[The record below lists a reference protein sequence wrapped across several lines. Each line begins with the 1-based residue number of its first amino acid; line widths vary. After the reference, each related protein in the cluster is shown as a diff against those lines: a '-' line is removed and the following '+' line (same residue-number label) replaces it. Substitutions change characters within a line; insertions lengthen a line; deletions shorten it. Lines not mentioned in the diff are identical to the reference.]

1 MRTLNVRRDDAV
13 EPGTRERRLPF
24 RVATEGR
31 PPSVTKSEYY
41 RMFARECLAMAQAA
55 EDERARAALT
65 HMAQVW
71 LRLSENK
78 RNAANENEKAE
89 DRC

>member
-1 MRTLNVRRDDAV
+1 
-13 EPGTRERRLPF
+13 
-24 RVATEGR
+24 
-31 PPSVTKSEYY
+31 
-41 RMFARECLAMAQAA
+41 MAQAA
-55 EDERARAALT
+55 GDERARAVLT

>member
-1 MRTLNVRRDDAV
+1 M
-13 EPGTRERRLPF
+13 ERRMGFCVP
-24 RVATEGR
+24 TEGR
-31 PPSVTKSEYY
+31 PTSVTKSEYY
-41 RMFARECLAMAQAA
+41 RTFAREYLAMAQAA
-55 EDERARAALT
+55 EDDRARAVLT